1 MTSPKPTAPDHNDD
15 RAAATASGAASEST
29 QNVTP
34 QTETE
39 KESDSFLDRETYG
52 QVTDDNNASGQ
63 RMADMMDDSLRS
75 DEQAPMGS
83 APDSDLNLPDQLTHP
98 RDANFTLPE
107 TQHQGKNLTAE
118 TDPEE

>member
-1 MTSPKPTAPDHNDD
+1 MNAPQPNAPDNND
-15 RAAATASGAASEST
+15 RAAATASGAASAET

-52 QVTDDNNASGQ
+52 QVTDDNNTSGQ

-75 DEQAPMGS
+75 DEQAPIGS
-83 APDSDLNLPDQLTHP
+83 APASDLNLPDELIHP

-107 TQHQGKNLTAE
+107 MQHQGKNLTAE
-118 TDPEE
+118 SDPED

>member
-1 MTSPKPTAPDHNDD
+1 MATAPQAAPGNNDD
-15 RAAATASGAASEST
+15 NKAAATATTDALADAS
-29 QNVTP
+29 NNAR
-34 QTETE
+34 TETE

-75 DEQAPMGS
+75 DEQPPVGS
-83 APDSDLNLPDQLTHP
+83 APDSDLNLPDQLIHP

-107 TQHQGKNLTAE
+107 M
-118 TDPEE
+118 

>member
-1 MTSPKPTAPDHNDD
+1 MTSPQPNEPDNND
-15 RAAATASGAASEST
+15 RAAATASGAASAET

-52 QVTDDNNASGQ
+52 QVTDDNNTSGQ

-75 DEQAPMGS
+75 DEQAPQGS
-83 APDSDLNLPDQLTHP
+83 SPASADNLPDQLTNP

-107 TQHQGKNLTAE
+107 MQHQGKNLTAE
-118 TDPEE
+118 SDPED

>member
-1 MTSPKPTAPDHNDD
+1 MKTPQPNEPDNTNN
-15 RAAATASGAASEST
+15 RAAATASGAASEET
-29 QNVTP
+29 QNVVP

-52 QVTDDNNASGQ
+52 QVTDDNNTSGQ

-75 DEQAPMGS
+75 DEQAPDGPSPAS
-83 APDSDLNLPDQLTHP
+83 ADNLPDELTHA

-107 TQHQGKNLTAE
+107 MQHQGKNLTAE
-118 TDPEE
+118 SDPEE

>member
-1 MTSPKPTAPDHNDD
+1 MTSPQPAPDKNDG
-15 RAAATASGAASEST
+15 RAAATASGAADDTT

-52 QVTDDNNASGQ
+52 QVTDDNNTSGQ
-63 RMADMMDDSLRS
+63 RMADMQDDSMRS
-75 DEQAPMGS
+75 DEQSPEGPAP
-83 APDSDLNLPDQLTHP
+83 ASDENLPDKLTHP

-107 TQHQGKNLTAE
+107 MQHQGKNLTAE
-118 TDPEE
+118 SDPED

>member
-1 MTSPKPTAPDHNDD
+1 MTSPKPTAPDQNDD

-34 QTETE
+34 LTETE

-52 QVTDDNNASGQ
+52 QVTDDNNTSGQ

-75 DEQAPMGS
+75 DEQPPVGS
-83 APDSDLNLPDQLTHP
+83 APDSDLNLPDQLIHP

-107 TQHQGKNLTAE
+107 MQHQGKNLTAE
-118 TDPEE
+118 SDPEE

>member
-1 MTSPKPTAPDHNDD
+1 MNAPQPNAPDNND
-15 RAAATASGAASEST
+15 RAAATASGAASAET

-75 DEQAPMGS
+75 DEQAPIGS

-107 TQHQGKNLTAE
+107 MQHQGKNLTAE
-118 TDPEE
+118 SDPEE